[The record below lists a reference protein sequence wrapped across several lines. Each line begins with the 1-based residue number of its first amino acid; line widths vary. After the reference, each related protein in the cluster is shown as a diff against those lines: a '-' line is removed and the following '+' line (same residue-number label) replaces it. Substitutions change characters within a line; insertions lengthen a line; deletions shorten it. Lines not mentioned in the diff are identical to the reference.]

1 MINLTITLRKGG
13 SKSSWNFGIICSKKD
28 MYKLNLAA
36 FQVLPFCTYTL
47 APVVLLLLEA
57 PLKSS
62 FMAVRP
68 AVIFCWISCT
78 DTKWWLLRPS
88 WVSGRVRSCIAKDLE
103 NTVAERWLEFG
114 FSPII
119 AALQRRRGKV
129 QDPTVSPF
137 SHQQHPSNTS
147 ELQYQSRIHC
157 LSYRDKLVVH
167 HTQVGGGG
175 NNFLLIFCDL
185 WLLLLW
191 WHYGVPIE
199 GLLLC
204 LRIKARTKICPLS
217 LIGGLLLSLII

>member
-119 AALQRRRGKV
+119 AALQRRRGKAHW
-129 QDPTVSPF
+129 QGAGPNCFSIFPPTASLKHF
-137 SHQQHPSNTS
+137 RTS
-147 ELQYQSRIHC
+147 ISEQNSLLVLQ
-157 LSYRDKLVVH
+157 
-167 HTQVGGGG
+167 G
-175 NNFLLIFCDL
+175 
-185 WLLLLW
+185 
-191 WHYGVPIE
+191 
-199 GLLLC
+199 
-204 LRIKARTKICPLS
+204 
-217 LIGGLLLSLII
+217 